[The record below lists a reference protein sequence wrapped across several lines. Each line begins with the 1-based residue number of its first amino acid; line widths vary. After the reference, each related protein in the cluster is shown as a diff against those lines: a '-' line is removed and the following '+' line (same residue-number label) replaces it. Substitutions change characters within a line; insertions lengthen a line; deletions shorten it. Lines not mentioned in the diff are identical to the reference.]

1 LNWGAQAT
9 PDPPVQSRPLC
20 FPFSFPFSSSAAAS
34 LLARRTV
41 SFTVCLRS
49 RAKHLPGFD
58 AAFPIVRLSRFPSL
72 KRTTTSTME
81 WEMLQTDFLYIGM
94 LLVCGLSMWAFI
106 ALCSRL
112 ERQEGEKK

>member
-1 LNWGAQAT
+1 RFVYARVRNIYRDLMLLSLSF
-9 PDPPVQSRPLC
+9 DCLVFRPW
-20 FPFSFPFSSSAAAS
+20 
-34 LLARRTV
+34 
-41 SFTVCLRS
+41 
-49 RAKHLPGFD
+49 
-58 AAFPIVRLSRFPSL
+58 

-94 LLVCGLSMWAFI
+94 LLICGLSMWAFI

>member
-1 LNWGAQAT
+1 MLLSLSF
-9 PDPPVQSRPLC
+9 DCLVFRPW
-20 FPFSFPFSSSAAAS
+20 
-34 LLARRTV
+34 
-41 SFTVCLRS
+41 
-49 RAKHLPGFD
+49 
-58 AAFPIVRLSRFPSL
+58 